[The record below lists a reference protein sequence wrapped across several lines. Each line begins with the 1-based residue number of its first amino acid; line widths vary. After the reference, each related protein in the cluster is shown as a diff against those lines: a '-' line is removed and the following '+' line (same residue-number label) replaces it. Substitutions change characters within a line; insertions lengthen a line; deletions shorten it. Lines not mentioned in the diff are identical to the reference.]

1 MISRLSY
8 FNKGGII
15 IKHIFRQYDIRGIV
29 DKELTDELMQDIA
42 RAFAAMAIHEGQQ
55 TILVGRDNRQ
65 SSPHLGQLV
74 VDSLLSSGCD
84 VIDLGVVVTP
94 MFYYAARHLN
104 IPAGIMITASHN
116 PGEYNGCKLL
126 LGESTIYGEQIQEIY
141 KMIVNQDFVTGS
153 PGILKEHNIAPE
165 YTAMIKSKITM
176 GPHPPSLVVDCG
188 NGTASFFAPEVFRSL
203 GCKVHELYC
212 ESDPAFP
219 HHHPDPVA
227 PENMIDLVKKVQE
240 TGAEIGI
247 GLDGDGDRIGV
258 VDSEGNLIWG
268 DMLMILFWRDILPR
282 YPGADCIVEVKCSQ
296 SLIDEIEKLGGKP
309 VIYKTGHSLIKAK
322 MKEINAVFTG
332 EMSGHMFFAD
342 DYYGYDDA
350 LYAGARLLALLSK
363 SEQSISE
370 MLADV
375 NKYYST
381 PEIRLPS
388 SDREKFNVVSG
399 VLEHFKGRYPIIEV
413 DGARIVFPD
422 GWALV
427 RASNTGPE
435 LIVRCEGNSP
445 PALQKIQNE
454 LFSFLRQSGVKDKRL
469 ESAVLV

>member
-1 MISRLSY
+1 M
-8 FNKGGII
+8 
-15 IKHIFRQYDIRGIV
+15 
-29 DKELTDELMQDIA
+29 TDELMQDIA
-42 RAFAAMAIHEGQQ
+42 RAFAAMATRQGQQ
-55 TILVGRDNRQ
+55 TVLVGRDNRE
-65 SSPHLGQLV
+65 SSPHLGQLA
-74 VDSLLSSGCD
+74 VDALLNSGCD

-94 MFYYAARHLN
+94 MFYFAARHLN
-104 IPAGIMITASHN
+104 VPAGMMITASHN

-141 KMIVNQDFVTGS
+141 EMIVNQDFITGS
-153 PGILKEHNIAPE
+153 PGTLQEYNIAPE
-165 YTAMIKSKITM
+165 YMHMIKNKITM

-203 GCKVHELYC
+203 GCEVHELFC
-212 ESDPAFP
+212 ESDPSFP
-219 HHHPDPVA
+219 NHHPDPVA
-227 PENMIDLVKKVQE
+227 PENMSDLVQTVKE
-240 TGAEIGI
+240 TGADIGI

-282 YPGADCIVEVKCSQ
+282 YPEADCIVEVKCSQ

-350 LYAGARLLALLSK
+350 LYAGARLLALLSRG
-363 SEQSISE
+363 EQSISE
-370 MLADV
+370 MLSDV

-388 SDREKFNVVSG
+388 SDQEKFQIVSG
-399 VLEHFKGRYPIIEV
+399 VLNHFQGLYPIIDV

-445 PALQKIQNE
+445 LALQNIQNE

-469 ESAVLV
+469 ENAVPV